1 MSVAPDVTIENVP
14 SKANYVAP
22 KAAGMA
28 GASTKVKAGGAILA
42 LVLTATGIAIPVAT
56 MNGTETTTTTIATTP
71 VM

>member
-28 GASTKVKAGGAILA
+28 GASAKAKVGGAIFG
-42 LVLTATGIAIPVAT
+42 LVFTAAVIAIPVAT
-56 MNGTETTTTTIATTP
+56 MTSDAATTTTIATT
-71 VM
+71 VG